1 LEAVAALVKLER
13 LKRHLED
20 LQLTV
25 TDVGFLRLSPQW
37 KHHNHI
43 TANNVLYYIL
53 EGEGYIQIRD
63 QAFSPLPG
71 ELFLLPAGAAISY
84 STSADNP
91 FRQYYCHFHALVG
104 AMPLFQLIDAPL
116 ILQIQDKPR
125 LEKLF
130 KKLHRA
136 FKSNDLLATLSV
148 KAAMYELLGFIWTEE
163 SKALK
168 FTSTSFG
175 HRWNDILHFIEEHIM
190 EPISVEQM
198 ARTFNYSPK
207 YFFRYFKQT
216 FGISPHQYIVKL
228 KMERAKQLLLTTDWQ
243 VSFIANKVGMERTS
257 FSRIFQKY
265 TNMTP
270 RQFQSSKEL
279 HV

>member
-1 LEAVAALVKLER
+1 MKVVFALLKLER

-25 TDVGFLRLSPQW
+25 TDVGFLRVSPQW

-43 TANNVLYYIL
+43 TANNVLYYFL
-53 EGEGYIQIRD
+53 EGEGQIQIKD

-71 ELFLLPAGAAISY
+71 ELYLLPAGKVISY
-84 STSADNP
+84 STSAKNP
-91 FRQYYCHFHALVG
+91 FVQYYCHFHAFVG
-104 AMPLFQLIDAPL
+104 AMPLFQLMEAPL
-116 ILQIQDKPR
+116 CLQIQDKVR

-130 KKLHRA
+130 KKLHQA
-136 FKSNDLLATLSV
+136 FKSTDILATLTV
-148 KAAMYELLGFIWTEE
+148 KAAMYELLGFIWIEE
-163 SKALK
+163 SKALSL
-168 FTSTSFG
+168 TSTNFG
-175 HRWNDILHFIEEHIM
+175 QKWNDILHYIEEHVM
-190 EPISVEQM
+190 ERISVEQL
-198 ARTFNYSPK
+198 AHTFNYSPK

-216 FGISPHQYIVKL
+216 FGMPPHQYIIKL

-270 RQFQSSKEL
+270 RQFQSSKQL
-279 HV
+279 